1 LLAVA
6 VLVAVQAL
14 GNLLVVAV
22 LIAPAA
28 TARLICRRM
37 LPMMVT
43 AAGLATVAGVLGLYA
58 SFYLR
63 TAAGASI
70 AATMVL
76 AYLAAAAAATL
87 RRSAAHARPEG
98 TVVSG

>member
-1 LLAVA
+1 
-6 VLVAVQAL
+6 
-14 GNLLVVAV
+14 
-22 LIAPAA
+22 
-28 TARLICRRM
+28 M
-37 LPMMVT
+37 LPMMIT

-76 AYLAAAAAATL
+76 AYLAGAAAATAG
-87 RRSAAHARPEG
+87 RSAAPARPEG
-98 TVVSG
+98 TVAGG